1 MKEYDFRLSQ
11 EAWQKGL
18 ETYTK
23 AKRQM
28 EESRQQLHQSLDKI
42 EQGWNSEGGRD
53 TVERGR
59 KFLEEGGYNISYQR
73 ISKMQQMFEEYSPR
87 IEELLLRQEQF
98 PDQLKSDEYVEPPKS
113 AGGRTNIDG
122 GILAINYAA
131 MKKSEEL
138 CEKTCEIAEHWK
150 NGMLSIM
157 EDCADLIPET
167 EMFKERLQTVYRA
180 VMRVDNLRQSM
191 QLYRR
196 GVEDLEA
203 DINRDLRAALEI
215 GSEKEEPSEKP
226 SLEGGRRIV
235 AQKVQ
240 AAQEQLDWVESLQK
254 QFAQLQ
260 SVREQSVPAQPT
272 GMQSA
277 QMQPAQ
283 GQSTSTKDSKETIP
297 SWSQLLTRSELTEKE
312 QEQLC
317 RELETLCKEQDETQL
332 KEVYRLLLLETYETR
347 TTGSGEYLYYSLETD
362 QTKTELLKNKSK
374 ALGLTRTEKLMKS
387 LETLDTEAVRV
398 ADKTSGSFT
407 IETYET
413 KEPGEIRLLLAV
425 SYTVKDG
432 LPKEGY
438 SREILLETDPD
449 VDAMTDEEVVQF
461 MEKTDNAFLLARIIA
476 KGKQKVY
483 NKRQQLARRYYGIKR
498 QQGKEQALAYGIL
511 EDLPYLFGEV
521 PYLDGE
527 ELTAWSERQ
536 KEAFQR
542 YLQLVEQG
550 VDFTWIENYYRT
562 EAMKEAEKELEEELE
577 EELEDSAKS
586 PLDHSID
593 SILMKPL
600 ASLGA
605 GAYQLYGFVTGTPLD
620 PENGM
625 YGGIRRVELIRRV
638 VAEGFE
644 EDLPGKL
651 AEALYEVALGVA
663 DLGIAELLTQ
673 GKGGALV
680 GIEAYA
686 DTGYQAVQ
694 RGLSGTAVQS
704 EAVLAATGD
713 MLLEKLLR
721 TSLLEAGTSYL
732 KEMCRGGF
740 VGAGTERP

>member
-1 MKEYDFRLSQ
+1 MKKYDFRLSQ
-11 EAWQKGL
+11 EAWQKAL

-28 EESRQQLHQSLDKI
+28 EESKQQLHQSLDKI

-53 TVERGR
+53 TVER
-59 KFLEEGGYNISYQR
+59 
-73 ISKMQQMFEEYSPR
+73 
-87 IEELLLRQEQF
+87 
-98 PDQLKSDEYVEPPKS
+98 
-113 AGGRTNIDG
+113 
-122 GILAINYAA
+122 
-131 MKKSEEL
+131 
-138 CEKTCEIAEHWK
+138 
-150 NGMLSIM
+150 
-157 EDCADLIPET
+157 
-167 EMFKERLQTVYRA
+167 
-180 VMRVDNLRQSM
+180 
-191 QLYRR
+191 
-196 GVEDLEA
+196 
-203 DINRDLRAALEI
+203 
-215 GSEKEEPSEKP
+215 
-226 SLEGGRRIV
+226 GRRIV

-260 SVREQSVPAQPT
+260 SVREQSVTAQPT

-461 MEKTDNAFLLARIIA
+461 MEKTDNAFLLARIFA

-498 QQGKEQALAYGIL
+498 QQGKEQALTYGIL

-562 EAMKEAEKELEEELE
+562 EAMKEAEKELKEELE

-625 YGGIRRVELIRRV
+625 YGGTRRVELIRRV
-638 VAEGFE
+638 VAEGFD
-644 EDLPGKL
+644 EDLPGRL
-651 AEALYEVALGVA
+651 AEALYEV
-663 DLGIAELLTQ
+663 
-673 GKGGALV
+673 ALV

-694 RGLSGTAVQS
+694 RGLCGTAVQS

-713 MLLEKLLR
+713 MLLEKLLH

-740 VGAGTERP
+740 VGAGTETLNTLADYLVAGRTAGSGKPTAAIWKQAKPQKKQNSWYVQQKPRRSSGASLQEPPWPEQPIFWGEFSQRGKQERQR